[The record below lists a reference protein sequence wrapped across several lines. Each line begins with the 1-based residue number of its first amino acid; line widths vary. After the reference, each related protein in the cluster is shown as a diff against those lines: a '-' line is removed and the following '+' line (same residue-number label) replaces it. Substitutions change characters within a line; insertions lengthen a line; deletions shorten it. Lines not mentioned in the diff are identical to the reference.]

1 MSNYLSDSRPDFTP
15 FTIDCGRIPAY
26 SFSGTL
32 PSELE
37 AGRITSAQ
45 AKQLLEDMLIVREVE
60 EMIVRLRSGAYE
72 PIRDFNYRGPTH
84 VSVGQEGSSVGAC
97 SVLTALD
104 YITSTHRGHGD
115 SIARGCGAIRQMDT
129 ETLRRRVPHAAAKS
143 ADDLLEAALA
153 EHVYRT
159 IAELFGKEDGY
170 CKGRGG
176 SMHIADF
183 SVGHLGANAIVGGNV
198 PIATGAALGLRYL
211 QTGGLVC
218 CFAGDGAYSNGV
230 VLEAVNFASQ
240 AQFTNE
246 LADRFRFGLPIIFL
260 VMNNHYGM
268 THRTDNEVIG
278 IGHLARRAAGFADN
292 NLYAE
297 IVNGMDVLAVREA
310 VGRAAAGCREGRGP
324 YFLELNTYRY
334 YGHSLSDPRNEY
346 RCRTEETAW
355 REVDPVEN
363 FKRQVQDSGIMTA
376 EEVSDL
382 ETRVRERNA
391 CAAIRAAKAADPE
404 PKDVIKYMYTSTVST
419 EVPVAYRSVEVR
431 EPLVL
436 KRVNGELNYRDAIKE
451 ALYEEMARDA
461 RVIFYGEDVA
471 DYGGAF
477 KVTKGLLEAFGRD
490 RVFNTP
496 ISEAVL
502 CGTGVGA
509 AMLGLRPVVELMYM
523 DFTLMASD
531 QISNQAAKWHYMSG
545 GQYEVPLVIRVSVGG
560 GKGYGG
566 QHSQTLE
573 SIFAHI
579 PGMYVVYPSTPADA
593 KGLLKSSIR
602 DNNPV
607 MFVESQLLYGM
618 KGPVP
623 EGDYLVPLGQAE
635 RRREGNDITLVGWG
649 PALGDAVTA
658 ADELARSG
666 VSAEVIDLRCLVPL
680 DLDMV
685 FRSVEKTGRCVVVS
699 QCVHIGSFTAEIAAR
714 IQEEV
719 FDYLD
724 APVLRVDAKDGIAPQ
739 SHILEA
745 VFLPSVKEIVEA
757 ARSIL

>member
-26 SFSGTL
+26 SFRGNL
-32 PSELE
+32 ASELE
-37 AGRITSAQ
+37 AEKITPEET
-45 AKQLLEDMLIVREVE
+45 KQLLEDMLIVREVE

-84 VSVGQEGSSVGAC
+84 VSVGQEGSSVGAS
-97 SVLTALD
+97 SVLRAGD

-115 SIARGCGAIRQMDT
+115 SIARGCSAIRQMDT
-129 ETLRRRVPHAAAKS
+129 ENLRRRVPS
-143 ADDLLEAALA
+143 ANVESLEELREAALA

-159 IAELFGKEDGY
+159 VAELFGKEDGY

-211 QTGGLVC
+211 QTGGVVC
-218 CFAGDGAYSNGV
+218 CFAGDGAFSNGV
-230 VLEAVNFASQ
+230 VLEAVNFAAQ
-240 AQFTNE
+240 AQFSNE

-260 VMNNHYGM
+260 VINNHYGM
-268 THRTDNEVIG
+268 THRTDNEVTG
-278 IGHLARRAAGFADN
+278 IGYLARRAAGFGDN
-292 NLYAE
+292 NLHAE
-297 IVNGMDVLAVREA
+297 IVNGMDVLAVRDA
-310 VGRAAAGCREGRGP
+310 VGRAAAGCRDGQGP

-346 RCRTEETAW
+346 RARTEETAW
-355 REVDPVEN
+355 REVDPVES
-363 FKRQVQDSGIMTA
+363 FKRQLLDCEIMTQ
-376 EEVSDL
+376 EEVGDL
-382 ETRVRERNA
+382 ESRVRERNA
-391 CAAIRAAKAADPE
+391 CAAIRAAKAADPH
-404 PKDVIKYMYTSTVST
+404 PDDVIKYMYTSTAVT
-419 EVPVAYRSVEVR
+419 EVPTAYSQVEVR

-436 KRVNGELNYRDAIKE
+436 KRVKGELNYRDAIKE
-451 ALYEEMARDA
+451 ALYEEMARDS

-496 ISEAVL
+496 ISEAVI

-545 GQYEVPLVIRVSVGG
+545 GQYEVPLVVRVSVGG

-607 MFVESQLLYGM
+607 MFVESQLLYGV

-623 EGDYLVPLGQAE
+623 EGDYLVPLGKAE
-635 RRREGNDITLVGWG
+635 RRREGTDITLVGWG
-649 PALGDAVTA
+649 PALADAVTA

-680 DLDMV
+680 DMEMV

-699 QCVHIGSFTAEIAAR
+699 QCVHIGSFTAEIASR

-719 FDYLD
+719 FDFLD
-724 APVLRVDAKDGIAPQ
+724 APVVRVDAKDGIAPQ
-739 SHILEA
+739 SHILEE
-745 VFLPSVKEIVEA
+745 VFLPSVKDIVAA